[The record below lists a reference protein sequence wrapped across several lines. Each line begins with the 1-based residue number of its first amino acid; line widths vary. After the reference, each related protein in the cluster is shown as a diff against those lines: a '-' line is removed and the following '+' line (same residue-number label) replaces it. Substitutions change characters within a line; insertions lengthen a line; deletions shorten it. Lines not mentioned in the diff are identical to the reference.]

1 MALTRISIRKGKSA
15 KYKQAI
21 LNSLYSAMSEVFD
34 IADDNDFMVIHEHE
48 HDGFVYGKSY
58 LNIERTDDLVIIQ
71 ITANDTRTTEQKQ
84 ALYSRIAELLQL
96 EPGIRPEDV
105 FISLIEIKKENWS
118 LGSGLAQYID

>member
-1 MALTRISIRKGKSA
+1 MALTRVSLRKGKSA
-15 KYKQAI
+15 EYKQAI
-21 LNSLYSAMSEVFD
+21 LSNLYTAMREVFD

-48 HDGFVYGKSY
+48 PDGFVYGKNY

-71 ITANDTRTTEQKQ
+71 ITANDTRTMEQKRT
-84 ALYSRIAELLQL
+84 LYSRIAELLQL

-118 LGSGLAQYID
+118 LGCGLAQYID